1 MLVAKIPLISI
12 KKSKKKNL
20 KKVPNEQI
28 SCQHTYHKAQ
38 RSERKKG
45 SSFISSQIIGHRQ
58 QNIQIRILYGTFT
71 GLSILAVLIIVFQR
85 TPPYEDRGKKDARNY
100 KELLG
105 IADAEIWELENE
117 GSTNDFSPVSP
128 FRILFLDFLTTTNK
142 RAPRCTSPRL
152 RRQKYNSY

>member
-1 MLVAKIPLISI
+1 M
-12 KKSKKKNL
+12 
-20 KKVPNEQI
+20 
-28 SCQHTYHKAQ
+28 
-38 RSERKKG
+38 
-45 SSFISSQIIGHRQ
+45 
-58 QNIQIRILYGTFT
+58 
-71 GLSILAVLIIVFQR
+71 AVLIIVFQR

-142 RAPRCTSPRL
+142 RAPRGTSPRL
-152 RRQKYNSY
+152 RHQKYNSY